1 MHETRTL
8 QTALIQHL
16 LRHPIFR
23 SRNRMPP
30 IAFNFYRRQ
39 NPICW
44 MKIAYWR
51 NQKSPF
57 ESCKLDFPA
66 LRFAVLPHNTMKGIL
81 YRLQTDL
88 RQCCLG
94 WDLLSLAEL
103 GFSFNND
110 PSITFY
116 IINTCTTGCRWLDH
130 CDQEVFVILKN
141 MARMYHKGAL
151 GVGLEW
157 YQLHLKNLLG

>member
-1 MHETRTL
+1 
-8 QTALIQHL
+8 
-16 LRHPIFR
+16 
-23 SRNRMPP
+23 MPP

-66 LRFAVLPHNTMKGIL
+66 LRFAVLLHNTMKGIL
-81 YRLQTDL
+81 YRLIL
-88 RQCCLG
+88 KNMAL
-94 WDLLSLAEL
+94 
-103 GFSFNND
+103 
-110 PSITFY
+110 
-116 IINTCTTGCRWLDH
+116 
-130 CDQEVFVILKN
+130 ILKN

-151 GVGLEW
+151 GVGLE
-157 YQLHLKNLLG
+157 